1 MEGNLREV
9 RDCFTSIDRVVDQY
23 LAMNRLSGQK
33 ALVTNDAN
41 GIGALLAIIL
51 AMEGAEI
58 LFMHHEEPFMA
69 FEVAYRIQ
77 ESGGRLIV
85 SEGDWNDPDNADRLT
100 EVISQF
106 WGHVDIVVNAVPRG
120 SYLLM
125 RAIRPFIAQNGI
137 VMNVVETKQ
146 DSRQPNVVRFLDKQV
161 VLTELTYE
169 LNEHATLRERA
180 VQVVGVQQQADAKI
194 DLDALGAVML
204 PVATRQMRPKSL
216 FLSV

>member
-1 MEGNLREV
+1 
-9 RDCFTSIDRVVDQY
+9 
-23 LAMNRLSGQK
+23 
-33 ALVTNDAN
+33 
-41 GIGALLAIIL
+41 
-51 AMEGAEI
+51 
-58 LFMHHEEPFMA
+58 
-69 FEVAYRIQ
+69 
-77 ESGGRLIV
+77 
-85 SEGDWNDPDNADRLT
+85 
-100 EVISQF
+100 
-106 WGHVDIVVNAVPRG
+106 
-120 SYLLM
+120 
-125 RAIRPFIAQNGI
+125 
-137 VMNVVETKQ
+137 MNVVETKQ